1 MIIYPQPC
9 ASRKWLCRL
18 KERYSTFR
26 HKKGSAMNF
35 QSSGQGVRKSRRF
48 ALVAALALMM
58 GFFSA
63 PLPASASSNTEVEA
77 SVVLIGTTW
86 SGYIYV
92 PDYASADG
100 VGYWTDQLSASSFC
114 TGWFA
119 STEGD
124 IVTAGHCVDPDE
136 GRIAILTSY
145 LGSQDAMDSLSDAIV
160 NWTVEGDNDGD
171 DVKRVVQVVQPS
183 DVEGAIITNNPITA
197 QIVDFRGFEEG
208 DLALLRVAGIKST
221 PPLTVATTH
230 PTNGDALTAVGFP
243 GSVAEVM
250 DGTRVHASFKSG
262 TASSRQFSAEGGVP
276 TTEIN
281 ADISP
286 GMSGGPTVNA
296 KGEVLGVNSF
306 TLTNEQRN
314 FNFITDTDDLETFL
328 KTNDIGFVAAPVDNG
343 SGTTIVVVIAIVVL
357 LLLLAGAYYILVWRK
372 KHPATAGAYGGASV
386 VLSTSA
392 VHENV
397 PEPAVTAS
405 PTVVQEKAP
414 IVIGPAETTPL
425 VDTPPEV
432 DAPPTGVFCPE
443 CGTHYP
449 GGTKFCSKDGTALPN
464 V

>member
-1 MIIYPQPC
+1 
-9 ASRKWLCRL
+9 
-18 KERYSTFR
+18 
-26 HKKGSAMNF
+26 MNF

-63 PLPASASSNTEVEA
+63 PIPASASSNTEVEA

-386 VLSTSA
+386 VLPTSA

>member
-1 MIIYPQPC
+1 
-9 ASRKWLCRL
+9 
-18 KERYSTFR
+18 
-26 HKKGSAMNF
+26 MNF

-86 SGYIYV
+86 SGFIYV

-100 VGYWTDQLSASSFC
+100 IGYWTDELTASSFC

-136 GRIAILTSY
+136 GRTAILTNY
-145 LGSQDAMDSLSDAIV
+145 LSSQDAMDSLSDAIV
-160 NWTVEGDNDGD
+160 NWTVEGQNDGD
-171 DVKRVVQVVQPS
+171 DVERTVQVVQPS
-183 DVEGAIITNNPITA
+183 DVEGAIITSNPITA

-328 KTNDIGFVAAPVDNG
+328 KTNDIGYVAAPVDNG
-343 SGTTIVVVIAIVVL
+343 FGTTIVVIIAIVVL

-372 KHPATAGAYGGASV
+372 KRPATAGAYGGASV
-386 VLSTSA
+386 VLPTSA

-397 PEPAVTAS
+397 PGPAVTAS

-414 IVIGPAETTPL
+414 IVIGPTQTTPP

-449 GGTKFCSKDGTALPN
+449 GGTKFCSKDGTALPS